1 MYPEGFKCAKN
12 KMYLK
17 IGGCKG
23 REREIESILLK
34 DLYALSIAV
43 VYYLKIT
50 DKDIQ

>member
-1 MYPEGFKCAKN
+1 MEETEEDANG
-12 KMYLK
+12 K
-17 IGGCKG
+17 ISICVHGCSWIG
-23 REREIESILLK
+23 SILLK